1 MKNKAGAGFE
11 DYAYPNWST
20 ALGWLIFV
28 CCIIPIPLVY
38 LVNFIKE
45 YNAIGTKRLVREF
58 FQGVFIIIIS
68 FIN

>member
-11 DYAYPNWST
+11 AYEYPGWST

-28 CCIIPIPLVY
+28 ACIIPIPLVY
-38 LVNFIKE
+38 IINYIKE
-45 YNAIGTKRLVREF
+45 YKAIGLRRRVREF
-58 FQGVFIIIIS
+58 FQIFLILIS